1 LPIYLSWDI
10 IPGMNGI
17 NETGEDPGTILCKAC
32 GLCCTGHLFAW
43 VKLKSSELDP
53 AEKLGLN
60 VFRSDPTQRGFNL
73 PCPLWKG
80 QCTIHSSP
88 NYPRTCRAY
97 LCKLLKEVLA
107 ETTSLNEALVMIEQ
121 AKGMIVEL
129 EDILPVSNNP
139 NFRERLV
146 AHIEHPEENP
156 QGENSYQEFR
166 LKADALLKFYEM
178 YFGVTGF
185 LE

>member
-1 LPIYLSWDI
+1 MI
-10 IPGMNGI
+10 GI
-17 NETGEDPGTILCKAC
+17 DDAGEDQGTILCKEC

-53 AEKLGLN
+53 AEKMGLN

-97 LCKLLKEVLA
+97 RCKQLKELVSESSSLA
-107 ETTSLNEALVMIEQ
+107 EALSVVEQ
-121 AKGMIVEL
+121 AKGMIDEL
-129 EDILPVSNNP
+129 EAILPKSTNP

-146 AHIEHPEENP
+146 AHIEHPEDSPE
-156 QGENSYQEFR
+156 GESSYREFR
-166 LKADALLKFYEM
+166 LKANALLQFYEEN
-178 YFGVTGF
+178 FGVTGF

>member
-1 LPIYLSWDI
+1 MI
-10 IPGMNGI
+10 GI
-17 NETGEDPGTILCKAC
+17 EETGEDQGTILCKAC

-53 AEKLGLN
+53 AEQLGLN

-88 NYPRTCRAY
+88 HYPRTCRAY
-97 LCKLLKEVLA
+97 RCKQLKELASENTSLA
-107 ETTSLNEALVMIEQ
+107 EALSVVEL
-121 AKGMIVEL
+121 AKGMIEEL
-129 EDILPVSNNP
+129 EAILPVSTNP

-146 AHIEHPEENP
+146 GHIEHPEVSP
-156 QGENSYQEFR
+156 GGEGSYGEFR
-166 LKADALLKFYEM
+166 LKANALLHFYEEK
-178 YFGVTGF
+178 FGVTDF